1 MSKKIRIDFRPKRLA
16 DDEWQIEA
24 HHPGQDTRFIGGLRS
39 LEEAHEWMN
48 GPRKLAWLRS
58 QGLAT

>member
-1 MSKKIRIDFRPKRLA
+1 MSKKSRIDFRPKRLA
-16 DDEWQIEA
+16 DNEWQVEA

-58 QGLAT
+58 QGLAK